1 MVFDITNLKKIRKQ
15 LNLTQFQFAQKAGI
29 SQSMIAKIES
39 NKLDPTYS
47 KVKKIELA
55 LELLT
60 KHQEKQAKDIMNKHI
75 ISVSKDEKIPNI
87 IKIMNKNAISQ
98 VPVIEKDNILGL
110 ISESS
115 ILNKSIEDIKHL
127 KAMDIMESI
136 PPIIDK
142 STEMN
147 VIKQLLRYY
156 PIVFIKEREK
166 IIGLVT
172 RADLIKSLT

>member
-1 MVFDITNLKKIRKQ
+1 MVFDISQLKKIRKQ
-15 LNLTQFQFAQKAGI
+15 LDLTQFQFAKKAGI

-60 KHQEKQAKDIMNKHI
+60 KHGEKQAKDIMNKHI
-75 ISVSKDEKIPNI
+75 ISVPKDEKVQNI

-98 VPVIEKDNILGL
+98 VPVMEKENILGL

-115 ILNKSIEDIKHL
+115 ILNKTIKDIKHL
-127 KAMDIMESI
+127 KAIDIMESI

-147 VIKQLLRYY
+147 VIKQLLKYY
-156 PIVFIKEREK
+156 PILFIKEREK
-166 IIGLVT
+166 ISGLIT
-172 RADLIKSLT
+172 RADLIKNLT